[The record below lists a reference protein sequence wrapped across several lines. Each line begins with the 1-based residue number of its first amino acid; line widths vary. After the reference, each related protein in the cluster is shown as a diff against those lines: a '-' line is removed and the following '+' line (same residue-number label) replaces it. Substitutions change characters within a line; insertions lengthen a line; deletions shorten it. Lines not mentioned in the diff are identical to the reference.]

1 MMIINRRIKMNLSEQ
16 ELSNIEGGAILLG
29 IGKWIISGGIV
40 TFIIGTI
47 NGILRPL
54 TCTSDK

>member
-1 MMIINRRIKMNLSEQ
+1 MNLSEQ
-16 ELSNIEGGAILLG
+16 ELNNIEGGAILLG